1 VSEELVSLRRRRVT
15 NGSRICNS
23 FSELLSSL
31 RYKKLCCCTHAIL
44 PTGKKKDERWKR
56 KRERSG
62 EFIVV
67 GLET

>member
-1 VSEELVSLRRRRVT
+1 VLLHAR
-15 NGSRICNS
+15 NS
-23 FSELLSSL
+23 PD
-31 RYKKLCCCTHAIL
+31 R
-44 PTGKKKDERWKR
+44 KKKDERWKR